1 MLAEARTGDNQKVMA
16 RTARTPFMRL
26 ALWTTALTYALILV
40 GSLVRASGAGLGC
53 PDWPR
58 CFGSWIPP
66 MSAEAL
72 PPQFSAEQFNA
83 TLMWT
88 EYLNRLLGVTVGF
101 FILATVV
108 SAWRHHRREAHIL
121 WPTVGAL
128 LLTGYEG
135 WLGGRVVA
143 HELAPWIV
151 TAHLVVAI
159 VIVQLLLY
167 ATAYAWYR
175 RPQASSGT
183 SSAALPPEEAAHRR
197 TLALTIAAT
206 IAVTYVQVALGTQ
219 VRGGVD
225 DGLDAGVAREVLLST
240 VGWWEGANRVLSLG
254 VVSMTLLSLLVVWS
268 RHTHELLVR
277 RWTHIVVGLAVA
289 QTLLGAGL
297 AYVALQPAPQVLHLS
312 LASLLMGAQLVQWL
326 VVRWEAAPDA

>member
-1 MLAEARTGDNQKVMA
+1 
-16 RTARTPFMRL
+16 
-26 ALWTTALTYALILV
+26 
-40 GSLVRASGAGLGC
+40 
-53 PDWPR
+53 
-58 CFGSWIPP
+58 
-66 MSAEAL
+66 MSVEAL
-72 PPQFSAEQFNA
+72 PPQFSADQFNA

-101 FILATVV
+101 FIFGTVL
-108 SAWRHHRREAHIL
+108 SAWRHHRREGHIV
-121 WPTVGAL
+121 WPSVAAL

-175 RPQASSGT
+175 RPQGA
-183 SSAALPPEEAAHRR
+183 SAALPPEEAAPRR

-206 IAVTYVQVALGTQ
+206 IVLTYVQVALGTQ
-219 VRGGVD
+219 VRGAVD
-225 DGLDAGVAREVLLST
+225 DGLDAGIARAVVLST
-240 VGWWEGANRVLSLG
+240 VGWWDGAHRVLSLG
-254 VVSMTLLSLLVVWS
+254 VVSMTLVSLLVVWS
-268 RHTHELLVR
+268 RHTHERLVR

-297 AYVALQPAPQVLHLS
+297 AYVALQPAPQVMHLS

-326 VVRWEAAPDA
+326 VVRWEAAPETW